1 MCRVSNRKKIQKP
14 YTQNLLVHS
23 GIVSLVYS
31 ETYVKTF
38 LHTTVQVKSQ
48 QLYHQQIYSEYQEY
62 LYSLCRKLKDSGLGY
77 RNISKT
83 LTLMNLK
90 SVRGTTFT
98 FGHVQSILNKG
109 VIRKKRL
116 ESIKSRKENGY
127 KIVDMK
133 LEFVEI

>member
-1 MCRVSNRKKIQKP
+1 MKP
-14 YTQNLLVHS
+14 TRSQWNSALL
-23 GIVSLVYS
+23 YS
-31 ETYVKTF
+31 ETFVITF

-48 QLYHQQIYSEYQEY
+48 QLYRQNTYSEYQEY

-77 RNISKT
+77 RRISKT

-90 SVRGTTFT
+90 SVRGTSFT
-98 FGHVQSILNKG
+98 NGHVQSILNKG
-109 VIRKKRL
+109 LIRKKRL
-116 ESIKSRKENGY
+116 ESIKSREENGY

>member
-1 MCRVSNRKKIQKP
+1 MW
-14 YTQNLLVHS
+14 
-23 GIVSLVYS
+23 LVYS
-31 ETYVKTF
+31 ETWNKTF

-48 QLYHQQIYSEYQEY
+48 QLYRQNTYSEYQEY

-77 RNISKT
+77 RRISKT
-83 LTLMNLK
+83 LTQMNLK

-98 FGHVQSILNKG
+98 NGHVQSILNKG
-109 VIRKKRL
+109 LVRKKRL

>member
-1 MCRVSNRKKIQKP
+1 MKKIDERNKIP
-14 YTQNLLVHS
+14 PNDTFSYS

-31 ETYVKTF
+31 ETWYKTF

-48 QLYHQQIYSEYQEY
+48 QLYRQNIYSEYQEY

-77 RNISKT
+77 RRISKT

-90 SVRGTTFT
+90 SVRGTSFT
-98 FGHVQSILNKG
+98 NGHVQSILNKG
-109 VIRKKRL
+109 LVRKKRL
-116 ESIKSRKENGY
+116 ESIKSREENGY
-127 KIVDMK
+127 KITNMK

>member
-1 MCRVSNRKKIQKP
+1 M
-14 YTQNLLVHS
+14 
-23 GIVSLVYS
+23 SLVYS

-38 LHTTVQVKSQ
+38 LHTAIQVKSQ
-48 QLYHQQIYSEYQEY
+48 QLYRQHTYSEYQEY
-62 LYSLCRKLKDSGLGY
+62 VYSLCRKLKDSGLGY
-77 RNISKT
+77 RIISKT

-109 VIRKKRL
+109 LVRKTRL
-116 ESIKSRKENGY
+116 ESIKSREHNGY
-127 KIVDMK
+127 KIVHMK

>member
-1 MCRVSNRKKIQKP
+1 M
-14 YTQNLLVHS
+14 
-23 GIVSLVYS
+23 SLVYS

-48 QLYHQQIYSEYQEY
+48 QLYHQHTYSEYQEY

-77 RNISKT
+77 RNICKT
-83 LTLMNLK
+83 LILMNLK
-90 SVRGTTFT
+90 SVRGTSFT

-109 VIRKKRL
+109 LVRKKRL
-116 ESIKSRKENGY
+116 ESIKSREENGY
-127 KIVDMK
+127 KIISVK

>member
-1 MCRVSNRKKIQKP
+1 M
-14 YTQNLLVHS
+14 
-23 GIVSLVYS
+23 SLVYS
-31 ETYVKTF
+31 ETWYKTF

-48 QLYHQQIYSEYQEY
+48 QLYRQNTYSEYQEY

-77 RNISKT
+77 RRISKT

-90 SVRGTTFT
+90 SVRGTSFT
-98 FGHVQSILNKG
+98 NGHVQSILNKG
-109 VIRKKRL
+109 LVRKKRL

-127 KIVDMK
+127 EIINME

>member
-1 MCRVSNRKKIQKP
+1 M
-14 YTQNLLVHS
+14 
-23 GIVSLVYS
+23 SLVYS
-31 ETYVKTF
+31 ETWVKTF

-48 QLYHQQIYSEYQEY
+48 QLYRQNTYSEYQEY

-90 SVRGTTFT
+90 SVRGTSFT

-109 VIRKKRL
+109 LVRKKRL
-116 ESIKSRKENGY
+116 ESIKSREENGY
-127 KIVDMK
+127 KITDMK
-133 LEFVEI
+133 LEFVEIDN

>member
-1 MCRVSNRKKIQKP
+1 M
-14 YTQNLLVHS
+14 
-23 GIVSLVYS
+23 SLVYS

-48 QLYHQQIYSEYQEY
+48 QLYRQQTYSEYQEY

-98 FGHVQSILNKG
+98 NGHVQSILNKG
-109 VIRKKRL
+109 LVRKKRL
-116 ESIKSRKENGY
+116 DSIKGREEYGY
-127 KIVDMK
+127 EITNLK

>member
-1 MCRVSNRKKIQKP
+1 
-14 YTQNLLVHS
+14 
-23 GIVSLVYS
+23 VSLVYS
-31 ETYVKTF
+31 ETWYKTF

-48 QLYHQQIYSEYQEY
+48 QLYRQNTYSEYQEY

-77 RNISKT
+77 RRISKT

-90 SVRGTTFT
+90 SVRGTSFT
-98 FGHVQSILNKG
+98 NGHVQSILNKG
-109 VIRKKRL
+109 LVRKKRL

-127 KIVDMK
+127 KIINMK

>member
-1 MCRVSNRKKIQKP
+1 MW
-14 YTQNLLVHS
+14 
-23 GIVSLVYS
+23 LVYS
-31 ETYVKTF
+31 ETWNKTF

-48 QLYHQQIYSEYQEY
+48 QLYRQNSYSEYQEY

-77 RNISKT
+77 RRISKT

-90 SVRGTTFT
+90 SVRGTSFT
-98 FGHVQSILNKG
+98 NGHVQSILNKG
-109 VIRKKRL
+109 IVRKKRL

-127 KIVDMK
+127 KIINMK

>member
-1 MCRVSNRKKIQKP
+1 M
-14 YTQNLLVHS
+14 
-23 GIVSLVYS
+23 SLVYS
-31 ETYVKTF
+31 ETYEKTF
-38 LHTTVQVKSQ
+38 LHATVQVKSQ
-48 QLYHQQIYSEYQEY
+48 QLYHQQTYSEYQEY

-77 RNISKT
+77 RRISKT

-109 VIRKKRL
+109 LERKKRL
-116 ESIKSRKENGY
+116 DSIKSREENGY

-133 LEFVEI
+133 LEFVEV